1 MAFQIKS
8 PVGLAARL
16 KANSASTVAEGS
28 ELSAP
33 ASKPI
38 TYLAVTDSA
47 IKDRLGIIF
56 DDSGSMH
63 GSKIREAKDGV
74 IEFLKSCVPN
84 QTAVALYPMNN
95 TCYTL
100 ETNLPYLAG
109 KTLEIEAA
117 GSTPLVET
125 AIKMLNVNPTLT
137 RGIVFSDGQPDRSDT
152 TILVSMCKE
161 RKLSIDTVYIGADYD
176 SAIGFMRRL
185 AEDTGGTFIHLK
197 PGVSMRST
205 FKYLAPVYRGMLADK
220 SFVENLQNG
229 RV

>member
-1 MAFQIKS
+1 
-8 PVGLAARL
+8 
-16 KANSASTVAEGS
+16 
-28 ELSAP
+28 
-33 ASKPI
+33 
-38 TYLAVTDSA
+38 
-47 IKDRLGIIF
+47 
-56 DDSGSMH
+56 
-63 GSKIREAKDGV
+63 
-74 IEFLKSCVPN
+74 
-84 QTAVALYPMNN
+84 MNN

-117 GSTPLVET
+117 GSTPLVAT